1 MPPHFVHRIVQY
13 SDPARP
19 EMMLSTLRPASHSGQ
34 LDRTLVAGLV
44 WDSSMGTLPYLF
56 NVRAALI
63 EIIDAGLRVGY
74 RRIGIGPGE
83 TDLELG
89 K

>member
-1 MPPHFVHRIVQY
+1 MPPHLVHRMVQY

-34 LDRTLVAGLV
+34 LDRTLVADLV
-44 WDSSMGTLPYLF
+44 WDSSMGTLPHLF
-56 NVRAALI
+56 DIRTALI
-63 EIIDAGLRVGY
+63 EIVDPGLRIRD

-83 TDLELG
+83 TDLDLG